1 MAVGNGNGGL
11 AIRPMSQ
18 PPAIPVALP
27 RGAPSRAPAPEEAP
41 AAAGSLPI
49 PAVAEGAA
57 GSLWISFAADLPID
71 ALLDAIES
79 VTAIVRRRPGTLP
92 VVLAVPVAGAT
103 RQVRL
108 PQATGW
114 DEELGAVLRREV
126 PAALSVERRMTTVQP
141 GISSGP

>member
-1 MAVGNGNGGL
+1 MTPSASPEAEPSLTAV
-11 AIRPMSQ
+11 AIAPVS
-18 PPAIPVALP
+18 PVAPAEETPQP
-27 RGAPSRAPAPEEAP
+27 RDAV
-41 AAAGSLPI
+41 PI

-57 GSLWISFAADLPID
+57 GSLWISFAPDLSSD

-79 VTAIVRRRPGTLP
+79 VTTIVRQRPGDLP

-114 DEELGAVLRREV
+114 DEAIEAVLRREV
-126 PAALSVERRMTTVQP
+126 TADLSVERRPEPTSPSV
-141 GISSGP
+141 SSGA

>member
-1 MAVGNGNGGL
+1 MFQPSSVPSAV
-11 AIRPMSQ
+11 PM
-18 PPAIPVALP
+18 ALP
-27 RGAPSRAPAPEEAP
+27 RGAPSRVPAPEEAP
-41 AAAGSLPI
+41 PAAGSLPI

-57 GSLWISFAADLPID
+57 GSLWISFAADLPIE

-79 VTAIVRRRPGTLP
+79 VTAIVRRRPGSLP

-126 PAALSVERRMTTVQP
+126 PAALGVERRMTTIQP
-141 GISSGP
+141 GISSGA

>member
-1 MAVGNGNGGL
+1 
-11 AIRPMSQ
+11 
-18 PPAIPVALP
+18 
-27 RGAPSRAPAPEEAP
+27 
-41 AAAGSLPI
+41 
-49 PAVAEGAA
+49 VAEGAA
-57 GSLWISFAADLPID
+57 GSLWISFAPDLSTE

-79 VTAIVRRRPGTLP
+79 VTTIVRRRPGTLP

-114 DEELGAVLRREV
+114 DEDLEAVLRREV
-126 PAALSVERRMTTVQP
+126 PAALSVERRLSAVRP

>member
-1 MAVGNGNGGL
+1 AIGNGNGG
-11 AIRPMSQ
+11 AGPGAQSS
-18 PPAIPVALP
+18 PVPVARP
-27 RGAPSRAPAPEEAP
+27 RGAGSPAVTADEAP
-41 AAAGSLPI
+41 PAAGSLPI
-49 PAVAEGAA
+49 PTVAEGAA
-57 GSLWISFAADLPID
+57 GSLWISFAPDLSIE

-79 VTAIVRRRPGTLP
+79 VTTIVRRRPGTLP

-114 DEELGAVLRREV
+114 DEELEAVLRREV
-126 PAALSVERRMTTVQP
+126 PAALSVERRLSAVRP